1 MEIYLDTAKVE
12 EIREFAWLI
21 DGVTTN
27 PTLVAQAGKPFR
39 ETLKEICSIVR
50 GPVSAEVVAQDTEGM
65 VREAQELAKIADNIV
80 IKIPLTVEGLKAVK
94 TLKPL
99 GIKTNVTLVFSAPQA
114 LLAAKCGADYVSPF
128 VGRIDDHG
136 GDGMSVVAEILQ
148 IFRNYDFK
156 TKVIVASVRHPGHV
170 VAAATL
176 GAPIATVPYAVLKR
190 LFSHPLT
197 DQGIA
202 RFLADWE
209 KVPR

>member
-27 PTLVAQAGKPFR
+27 PTLLAQAGRPFR
-39 ETLKEICSIVR
+39 EALREICSLVR
-50 GPVSAEVVAQDTEGM
+50 GPVSAEVVSPDEEGM
-65 VREAQELAKIADNIV
+65 VREAQDLAKIADNIV
-80 IKIPLTVEGLKAVK
+80 IRIPLTLEGLRAVNRLK
-94 TLKPL
+94 TM

-114 LLAAKCGADYVSPF
+114 ILAAKCGADYVSPF

-136 GDGMSVVAEILQ
+136 GDGMSVVAEIIQ
-148 IFRNYDFK
+148 IFKNYEFP

-176 GAPIATVPYAVLKR
+176 GAPIVTVPYSVLQR
-190 LFSHPLT
+190 LFTHPLT
-197 DQGIA
+197 EQGII

-209 KVPR
+209 KVRP

>member
-1 MEIYLDTAKVE
+1 MEIYLDTAKIE
-12 EIREFAWLI
+12 EIQEFAWLI

-27 PTLVAQAGKPFR
+27 PSLVAQTGKPFR
-39 ETLKEICSIVR
+39 EVIEEICALVE
-50 GPVSAEVVAQDTEGM
+50 GPISVEVVSQDEEGM
-65 VREAQELAKIADNIV
+65 VREAQELARIADNIV

-94 TLKPL
+94 RLRAL

-148 IFRNYDFK
+148 IFRNYGFA

-176 GAPIATVPYAVLKR
+176 GAPIVTVPYAVLKR
-190 LFSHPLT
+190 LFQHPLT
-197 DQGIA
+197 DQGVA

>member
-1 MEIYLDTAKVE
+1 MQIYLDTAKVE

-27 PTLVAQAGKPFR
+27 PTLMAQTGRPFR
-39 ETLKEICSIVR
+39 EVLKEICALVK
-50 GPVSAEVVAQDTEGM
+50 GPVSAEVVAQDEEGM
-65 VREAQELAKIADNIV
+65 VREAQELAKIAENIV

-94 TLKPL
+94 RLKAL

-114 LLAAKCGADYVSPF
+114 LLAAKCGTDYVSPF

-148 IFRNYDFK
+148 IFRNYEFP
-156 TKVIVASVRHPGHV
+156 TQVIVASVRHPGHV

-176 GAPIATVPYAVLKR
+176 GAPIVTVPYSVLTR
-190 LFSHPLT
+190 LFQHPLT
-197 DQGIA
+197 EQGIA
-202 RFLADWE
+202 RFLADWQR
-209 KVPR
+209 VPR